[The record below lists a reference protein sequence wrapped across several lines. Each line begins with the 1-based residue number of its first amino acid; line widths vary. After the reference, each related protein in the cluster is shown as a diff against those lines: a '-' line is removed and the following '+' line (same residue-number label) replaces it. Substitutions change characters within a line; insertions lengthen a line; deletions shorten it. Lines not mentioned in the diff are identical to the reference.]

1 MPVSDS
7 APLICLASLPADTCL
22 CPALQ
27 AMGQQIIDGVA
38 VGRGLPAQ
46 QVRSAMDSGPLLP
59 EAALRCKLID
69 GILYRDEVGV
79 VKASRTRERSV
90 HAETTAPIPL
100 GQGHLRG

>member
-1 MPVSDS
+1 
-7 APLICLASLPADTCL
+7 
-22 CPALQ
+22 
-27 AMGQQIIDGVA
+27 MGQQIIDGVA